1 MDPAPPS
8 AGANPAASADA
19 APPESP
25 AAGPALESADPG
37 VPVEAS
43 SDEEALELEPLDGA
57 EVLDSFAV
65 VADASLDPAG
75 TVAPAPVEDALEPGD
90 AVVPPGLLEQPQSAR
105 PVARATLARPPTPNG

>member
-8 AGANPAASADA
+8 AGATPPASADA

-25 AAGPALESADPG
+25 AAGPAPESADPG
-37 VPVEAS
+37 VAVEAP

-57 EVLDSFAV
+57 EVLDSFAL

-75 TVAPAPVEDALEPGD
+75 TVAPDSVEAALEPGD
-90 AVVPPGLLEQPQSAR
+90 AVVPPGLLEQPHSAT
-105 PVARATLARPPTPNG
+105 PVARATLARPPTPRG